1 MLRRAPAAR
10 GLASASAGQSRRSFA
25 RRKTQPE
32 HPVMISTSTI
42 AVCSLL
48 AVVSCVPPPSRSDSF
63 GGPGPWRS
71 VVASAGSLDEPAR
84 VTLPPKLLRGE
95 DLFGLSIADAAGD
108 RVGRLDDF
116 LVEASTG
123 ELVGVVVNE
132 ARGGDAPALRIFER
146 AFLVFGADESGAP
159 RVSFD
164 CALTEL
170 NAGDDYSALFYGH
183 EPSQISGEV
192 EGIQDLHFAGTNTL
206 IVKLHDQE
214 NLWHRV
220 LIEPAYLA
228 LGPDLPLKVGDTL
241 SVSGVMTRD
250 ETGKLFVAKSL
261 EIGDRILNL
270 RDAQGVVLWDEL
282 RSRFR
287 SARELS
293 EQTIVSADGSRL
305 ALSDV
310 LVDWE
315 GAVIAHV
322 VVQIDAVEY
331 ALPWDAVDRSSVD
344 WNVPFDG
351 DGLPD
356 LPRVSDDGQVTERL

>member
-1 MLRRAPAAR
+1 
-10 GLASASAGQSRRSFA
+10 
-25 RRKTQPE
+25 
-32 HPVMISTSTI
+32 MISTRTT
-42 AVCSLL
+42 AVCLLL
-48 AVVSCVPPPSRSDSF
+48 AVVGCEQPPSRSDSF
-63 GGPGPWRS
+63 GGPGPRRS
-71 VVASAGSLDEPAR
+71 VVESAGSLDEPAR

-95 DLFGLSIADAAGD
+95 DLFGLSIDDAAGD

-116 LVEASTG
+116 LVEDSTG
-123 ELVGVVVNE
+123 ELVGVVVDV
-132 ARGGDAPALRIFER
+132 ARGGDAPALRIFES
-146 AFLVFGADESGAP
+146 AFLVFSADDSGAP

-164 CALTEL
+164 SALTEL
-170 NAGDDYSALFYGH
+170 NTGEDYSALFDGQ

-192 EGIQDLHFAGTNTL
+192 QGIQDLHFAGTNTL

-228 LGPDLPLKVGDTL
+228 LGPDLTLKVGDTL

-261 EIGDRILNL
+261 EFGGRSLNL
-270 RDAQGVVLWDEL
+270 RNAQGVVLWDEL

-287 SARELS
+287 SARGLS
-293 EQTIVSADGSRL
+293 EQAIVSADGSRL

-315 GAVIAHV
+315 GGAIAHV
-322 VVQIDAVEY
+322 VVQIDDVEY
-331 ALPWDAVDRSSVD
+331 ALPWDAADRSSQD
-344 WNVPFDG
+344 WSVPSDR
-351 DGLPD
+351 DGLLD
-356 LPRVSDDGQVTERL
+356 LPRVSDDGQVAELL